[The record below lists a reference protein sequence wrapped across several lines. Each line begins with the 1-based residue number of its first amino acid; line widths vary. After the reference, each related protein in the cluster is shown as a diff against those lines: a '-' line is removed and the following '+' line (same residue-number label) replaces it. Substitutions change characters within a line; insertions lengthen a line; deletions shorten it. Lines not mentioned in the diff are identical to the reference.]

1 VTSPSFERPSLD
13 IPSLELIEP
22 QITRLVQE
30 APARDAATVTALLA
44 ALHEVGS
51 PLALVI
57 ARTLEYLDDDL
68 IDPGIA
74 LPALAE
80 ACATLVAG
88 VRGTVDQRVLEA
100 ATYQISTL
108 EPMPDRPPKIAT
120 PDVDITR
127 LRRKQ

>member
-1 VTSPSFERPSLD
+1 MT
-13 IPSLELIEP
+13 IQSLELIEP

-30 APARDAATVTALLA
+30 APVRDAPTVTALLA
-44 ALHEVGS
+44 ALREVGS

-68 IDPGIA
+68 VDPGIA

-80 ACATLVAG
+80 ACATLVSG
-88 VRGTVDQRVLEA
+88 VRGTVDQRVLDA
-100 ATYQISTL
+100 ATYQIATL
-108 EPMPDRPPKIAT
+108 EPRPDRPPKIAT

-127 LRRKQ
+127 LRKR

>member
-1 VTSPSFERPSLD
+1 VTGPSRELPSLD
-13 IPSLELIEP
+13 LPSLDLIEP

-30 APARDAATVTALLA
+30 APRRDAATVTALLA
-44 ALHEVGS
+44 GLRDVGS

-68 IDPGIA
+68 VDPGIA

-88 VRGTVDQRVLEA
+88 VRGTVDQRVLDA

-127 LRRKQ
+127 LRKR

>member
-1 VTSPSFERPSLD
+1 MTIE
-13 IPSLELIEP
+13 SLEQIEP

-30 APARDAATVTALLA
+30 APARDAATVAALLTG
-44 ALHEVGS
+44 LREVGS

-57 ARTLEYLDDDL
+57 ARTLEYVDDDL
-68 IDPGIA
+68 VDPGIA

-100 ATYQISTL
+100 ATYQIATL

-127 LRRKQ
+127 LRRR